1 VYYRNENYRF
11 FFKFPNLFYVGQP
24 SIECVHCGVVLWYEE
39 RADKS
44 KHSREVHFSICC
56 QKGKVQLPFLQ
67 RPSELLNNLLNGED
81 PRSKHFLDNIRT
93 YNNMFSFTSI
103 GGKIDS
109 SMNNGSAPPQFI
121 ISGQNYHRIGSLLP
135 EAGSNPNFAQLYI
148 YDIENELSNRMS
160 HFE

>member
-1 VYYRNENYRF
+1 M
-11 FFKFPNLFYVGQP
+11 
-24 SIECVHCGVVLWYEE
+24 WYEE

-44 KHSREVHFSICC
+44 KRPQEVQFSICC

-67 RPSELLNNLLNGED
+67 RPPKVLHKLLNGED

-93 YNNMFSFTSI
+93 YNSMFSFTSI

-121 ISGQNYHRIGSLLP
+121 LSGQNYHCIGSLLP
-135 EAGSNPNFAQLYI
+135 EAGSNPKFAQLYI
-148 YDIENELSNRMS
+148 YDTENELINRMS